1 LPNFLTVREAA
12 VAPGDFARFY
22 RAGRIRDDARIIWQA
37 LEDHGPLA
45 TLELRNACRMD
56 TKAGNK
62 RFKRAI
68 LDLQCLLVAVHFGA
82 EQETKCWASGRHELT
97 YRAFPK
103 QNEIARRISVAEA
116 QRNIAGKLLE
126 QQPGIRPL
134 QIARIFGWLKAEAV
148 VACQAAGQTGSKESS
163 GTHRTARSKVKLIL
177 ASASPRRAEVL
188 RDAGFEFEVQP
199 AKVDESRLPDEAVE
213 AYVLRVA
220 TAKADAIAQ
229 ANLSNGT
236 PAIVIAADTVVLAGR
251 EILPKPKDA
260 EDARRMLRLLSAS
273 THEVVTG
280 LFVIRAYDG
289 ISFTHVERTRVE
301 FTRLSETDIDSYI
314 QTKEPFDKAGAYG
327 IQGVGGRFVRR
338 IDGCYFNVMGLP
350 LSRLWEILRQMR
362 WDDLNAMLSAA
373 AK

>member
-1 LPNFLTVREAA
+1 
-12 VAPGDFARFY
+12 
-22 RAGRIRDDARIIWQA
+22 
-37 LEDHGPLA
+37 
-45 TLELRNACRMD
+45 M
-56 TKAGNK
+56 
-62 RFKRAI
+62 
-68 LDLQCLLVAVHFGA
+68 
-82 EQETKCWASGRHELT
+82 
-97 YRAFPK
+97 
-103 QNEIARRISVAEA
+103 
-116 QRNIAGKLLE
+116 
-126 QQPGIRPL
+126 
-134 QIARIFGWLKAEAV
+134 
-148 VACQAAGQTGSKESS
+148 
-163 GTHRTARSKVKLIL
+163 KLIL

-199 AKVDESRLPDEAVE
+199 ARVNESRLPNEAVE

-229 ANLSNGT
+229 ANLSDGT
-236 PAIVIAADTVVLAGR
+236 PAIVIAADTVVLAGQQ
-251 EILPKPKDA
+251 ILPKPKDA

-301 FTRLSETDIDSYI
+301 FNRLSETDIDSYI

-327 IQGVGGRFVRR
+327 IQGIGGRFVRR

>member
-1 LPNFLTVREAA
+1 
-12 VAPGDFARFY
+12 
-22 RAGRIRDDARIIWQA
+22 
-37 LEDHGPLA
+37 
-45 TLELRNACRMD
+45 M
-56 TKAGNK
+56 
-62 RFKRAI
+62 
-68 LDLQCLLVAVHFGA
+68 
-82 EQETKCWASGRHELT
+82 
-97 YRAFPK
+97 
-103 QNEIARRISVAEA
+103 
-116 QRNIAGKLLE
+116 
-126 QQPGIRPL
+126 
-134 QIARIFGWLKAEAV
+134 
-148 VACQAAGQTGSKESS
+148 
-163 GTHRTARSKVKLIL
+163 KLIL

-199 AKVDESRLPDEAVE
+199 PKVDESRLPNEAVD

-236 PAIVIAADTVVLAGR
+236 PAIVIAADTVVLVGR

-301 FTRLSETDIDSYI
+301 FNRLSETDIDSYI

-327 IQGVGGRFVRR
+327 IQGIGGRFVRR

>member
-1 LPNFLTVREAA
+1 
-12 VAPGDFARFY
+12 
-22 RAGRIRDDARIIWQA
+22 
-37 LEDHGPLA
+37 
-45 TLELRNACRMD
+45 M
-56 TKAGNK
+56 
-62 RFKRAI
+62 
-68 LDLQCLLVAVHFGA
+68 
-82 EQETKCWASGRHELT
+82 
-97 YRAFPK
+97 
-103 QNEIARRISVAEA
+103 
-116 QRNIAGKLLE
+116 
-126 QQPGIRPL
+126 
-134 QIARIFGWLKAEAV
+134 
-148 VACQAAGQTGSKESS
+148 
-163 GTHRTARSKVKLIL
+163 KLIL

-188 RDAGFEFEVQP
+188 RDAGFEFEIQP
-199 AKVDESRLPDEAVE
+199 ANVDEFRLPNETAD
-213 AYVLRVA
+213 AYVRRVA

-229 ANLSNGT
+229 ANLSDGT
-236 PAIVIAADTVVLAGR
+236 PAIVIAADTVVLAGQ

-301 FTRLSETDIDSYI
+301 FNRLSETDIDSYM

-327 IQGVGGRFVRR
+327 IQGIGGRFVRR

-373 AK
+373 K

>member
-1 LPNFLTVREAA
+1 
-12 VAPGDFARFY
+12 
-22 RAGRIRDDARIIWQA
+22 
-37 LEDHGPLA
+37 
-45 TLELRNACRMD
+45 M
-56 TKAGNK
+56 
-62 RFKRAI
+62 
-68 LDLQCLLVAVHFGA
+68 
-82 EQETKCWASGRHELT
+82 
-97 YRAFPK
+97 
-103 QNEIARRISVAEA
+103 
-116 QRNIAGKLLE
+116 
-126 QQPGIRPL
+126 
-134 QIARIFGWLKAEAV
+134 
-148 VACQAAGQTGSKESS
+148 
-163 GTHRTARSKVKLIL
+163 KLIL

-199 AKVDESRLPDEAVE
+199 PKVDESRLPNEAVE

-236 PAIVIAADTVVLAGR
+236 PAIVIAADTVVLVGR

-301 FTRLSETDIDSYI
+301 FNRLSETDIDSYL

-327 IQGVGGRFVRR
+327 IQGIGGRFVRR

>member
-1 LPNFLTVREAA
+1 
-12 VAPGDFARFY
+12 
-22 RAGRIRDDARIIWQA
+22 
-37 LEDHGPLA
+37 
-45 TLELRNACRMD
+45 
-56 TKAGNK
+56 
-62 RFKRAI
+62 
-68 LDLQCLLVAVHFGA
+68 
-82 EQETKCWASGRHELT
+82 
-97 YRAFPK
+97 
-103 QNEIARRISVAEA
+103 
-116 QRNIAGKLLE
+116 
-126 QQPGIRPL
+126 
-134 QIARIFGWLKAEAV
+134 
-148 VACQAAGQTGSKESS
+148 
-163 GTHRTARSKVKLIL
+163 VKLIL

-188 RDAGFEFEVQP
+188 RDAGFEFEIQP
-199 AKVDESRLPDEAVE
+199 ANVDESRLPNEAAE
-213 AYVLRVA
+213 AYVRRVA

-229 ANLSNGT
+229 ANLSDGT
-236 PAIVIAADTVVLAGR
+236 PAIVIAADTVVLVGQ
-251 EILPKPKDA
+251 EILPKPDDA

-273 THEVVTG
+273 THEVLTG

-373 AK
+373 K